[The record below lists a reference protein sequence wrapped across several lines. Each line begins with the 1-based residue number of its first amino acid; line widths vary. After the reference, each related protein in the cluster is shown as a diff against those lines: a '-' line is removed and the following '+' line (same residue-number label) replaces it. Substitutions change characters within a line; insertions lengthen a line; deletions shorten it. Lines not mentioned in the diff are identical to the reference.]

1 MMVIPKKM
9 GNFVF
14 VVVDE
19 VVFVLRICCV
29 FVKFNVSEL
38 ESVFCWV
45 MMMMFFFLVV
55 QKFEFFVMCELEK
68 EGTNNYVRFFIKPF
82 GSG

>member
-1 MMVIPKKM
+1 MMMNIEYDGDTKKKM

-14 VVVDE
+14 VVVEE

-38 ESVFCWV
+38 ESVFCLV
-45 MMMMFFFLVV
+45 MMMMFFF
-55 QKFEFFVMCELEK
+55 
-68 EGTNNYVRFFIKPF
+68 F
-82 GSG
+82 GCSEI

>member
-1 MMVIPKKM
+1 M

-38 ESVFCWV
+38 ESV
-45 MMMMFFFLVV
+45 L
-55 QKFEFFVMCELEK
+55 
-68 EGTNNYVRFFIKPF
+68 F
-82 GSG
+82 GE

>member
-1 MMVIPKKM
+1 MFLFGDDDDV
-9 GNFVF
+9 
-14 VVVDE
+14 
-19 VVFVLRICCV
+19 
-29 FVKFNVSEL
+29 
-38 ESVFCWV
+38 
-45 MMMMFFFLVV
+45 FFFLVV